1 MVTTWLLKDL
11 PHVVRHLALQFMEQI
26 DLVLTPFSIL
36 SFSEEELPRQSV
48 NCTPLERHKE
58 ISQQVQ
64 EKHVSRIS
72 IRSDTLKVSI
82 PLLLSELNYR
92 KLCRDMLQFSE
103 NKVSLKKVAN
113 KFMKFLKC
121 TAI

>member
-11 PHVVRHLALQFMEQI
+11 PHVVRQLALQFMEQI

-36 SFSEEELPRQSV
+36 SFSEEELPRLWV
-48 NCTPLERHKE
+48 NYTLLEKPRE
-58 ISQQVQ
+58 ISQQVPV
-64 EKHVSRIS
+64 KKPSRTLTG
-72 IRSDTLKVSI
+72 SDTLMVSI

-103 NKVSLKKVAN
+103 NRVSSKKVAN
-113 KFMKFLKC
+113 KFMKFLRC
-121 TAI
+121 ITI

>member
-48 NCTPLERHKE
+48 NCTHLERHKE